1 MYLYFFVLIT
11 SILVNFVTIIPFINL
26 LYNLKFRRANQ
37 VTRDAFN
44 KLTPIFDKFHRN
56 KAGTPVGGGLL
67 IIVNTVFLFA
77 LSILLF
83 KLSDFQFFT
92 NYPSVVTEIKILLFT
107 FVSFS
112 FLGLYDDLKK
122 IFFWRDDNFFWLRL
136 KHKFILE
143 TVLGLSIGYWMYKEL
158 NIDLINVPFLDVF
171 HLSWL
176 YIPFASFVIVS
187 FANAVNITDGLD
199 GLSSGVLVITLFAF
213 WSISV
218 STLDTP
224 LSIFIACWLGGLIT
238 FLYFNIYP
246 ARIFLGDTG
255 ALSFGATFAV
265 IGLLL
270 GKVFAL
276 PIIGGV
282 FFFEIISSAVQLFSK
297 KYRGKKIFPVAPIHL
312 YLQHLGWPEPK
323 IVMRAWI
330 FSILFAIF
338 GLMIAFIN
346 TPH

>member
-11 SILVNFVTIIPFINL
+11 SIIVNFVTIVPFINL
-26 LYNLKFRRANQ
+26 LYNLKFRRADQ
-37 VTRDAFN
+37 ETRDAFDN
-44 KLTPIFDKFHRN
+44 KTPIFDKFHRH

-67 IIVNTVFLFA
+67 IIINTVILFA
-77 LSILLF
+77 LSMFFF
-83 KLSDFQFFT
+83 KLSGVKFFS
-92 NYPSVVTEIKILLFT
+92 NYPSIASEIKILLFT

-122 IFFWRDDNFFWLRL
+122 MFFWKDDKFFGLRL

-143 TVLGLSIGYWMYKEL
+143 TILGLTIGYWLYKEL
-158 NIDLINVPFLDVF
+158 NIELINIPFIDVF

-176 YIPFASFVIVS
+176 YIPFSAFVIVS

-199 GLSSGVLVITLFAF
+199 GLAAGVLVITLFAL
-213 WSISV
+213 WTISV
-218 STLDTP
+218 SILDTP

-238 FLYFNIYP
+238 FLYFNIWP
-246 ARIFLGDTG
+246 ARIIMGDTG

-276 PIIGGV
+276 PIMGGV
-282 FFFEIISSAVQLFSK
+282 FFFEITSSLVQLVSK
-297 KYRGKKIFPVAPIHL
+297 KYRGKKVFPAAPIHL
-312 YLQHLGWPEPK
+312 YLQLFGWPEPK

-330 FSILFAIF
+330 FSILFALF
-338 GLMIAFIN
+338 GLMIAFVN